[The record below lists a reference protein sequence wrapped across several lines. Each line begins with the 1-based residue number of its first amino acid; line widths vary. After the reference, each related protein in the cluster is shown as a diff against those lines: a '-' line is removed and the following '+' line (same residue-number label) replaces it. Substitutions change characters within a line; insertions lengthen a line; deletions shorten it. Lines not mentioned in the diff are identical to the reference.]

1 MNFNHKMR
9 ARDTKSNPLTAIF
22 ISVFTMFIVSGI
34 LLLILALLLY
44 KLEPA
49 ASVIK
54 VGIVVIYVI
63 AGLFGGIFLG
73 KIMREQK
80 FLWWLVAGILYFVIL
95 FLVSAIVKGGFDMEP
110 SRVFTTLIL
119 CGASGMAGGMI
130 S

>member
-1 MNFNHKMR
+1 MNFNRKMR
-9 ARDTKSNPLTAIF
+9 ARDATSNPLTAIF
-22 ISVFTMFIVSGI
+22 ISVFAMFIVSGL

-44 KLEPA
+44 KLEPGEA
-49 ASVIK
+49 VIK

-80 FLWWLVAGILYFVIL
+80 FLWGLVAGILYFVIL
-95 FLVSAIVKGGFDMEP
+95 FLVSAVVKGGLDMEP

>member
-22 ISVFTMFIVSGI
+22 VSVFAMFIVSGV

-44 KLEPA
+44 KLEPGE
-49 ASVIK
+49 SVIK
-54 VGIVVIYVI
+54 VGIVVIYVV
-63 AGLFGGIFLG
+63 AGLFGGILLG
-73 KIMREQK
+73 KMRKEQK
-80 FLWWLVAGILYFVIL
+80 FLWGLLAGILYFVIL

-110 SRVFTTLIL
+110 ARIFTTLIL
-119 CGASGMAGGMI
+119 CGASGMAGGMV

>member
-1 MNFNHKMR
+1 MNFNRKMR
-9 ARDTKSNPLTAIF
+9 ARDAKSNPLTAIF
-22 ISVFTMFIVSGI
+22 VSVFAMFAVSGI

-44 KLEPA
+44 QLEPGA
-49 ASVIK
+49 AVIK

-63 AGLFGGIFLG
+63 AGLLGGILLG
-73 KIMREQK
+73 KIMRQQK
-80 FLWWLVAGILYFVIL
+80 FLWGLVAGILYFVIL
-95 FLVSAIVKGGFDMEP
+95 FLVSAIVKGGFEMEP